1 VRNSAPYLQRSV
13 EIHRYLVMPPL
24 EGELLLWVVVRLEK
38 ATFGPVLRAAR
49 ERKGVSLRQLA
60 AETKISVE
68 LWTALEENNLA
79 RWPRQVFARSYVRD
93 YALRVGLDAEEVVN
107 EFCRLFPE
115 WGDRRAEKIMRGHAE
130 IVSHKLE
137 WEDLPAPDGRRAS
150 DRYEA
155 PGFFS
160 RNRIRIMAIVF
171 DLKVVFGL
179 GGLAVLLKLDFWPS
193 LGLSAVAYSVF
204 STAIA
209 GRSFGLVVSE
219 WLLKT
224 LKSWPATR
232 RLVSWRVEGV

>member
-1 VRNSAPYLQRSV
+1 
-13 EIHRYLVMPPL
+13 L
-24 EGELLLWVVVRLEK
+24 EGDLLLCVVVRLEK

-49 ERKGVSLRQLA
+49 ERKGVTLRQLA

-68 LWTALEENNLA
+68 LWTALEDNNLA

-137 WEDLPAPDGRRAS
+137 WEDLPSPDGRRSS

-160 RNRIRIMAIVF
+160 RNRVRILAIIF
-171 DLKVVFGL
+171 DLKVVFGAAA
-179 GGLAVLLKLDFWPS
+179 LAVLLKFDFWPS
-193 LGLSAVAYSVF
+193 LGLSAVTYSVA
-204 STAIA
+204 STAIV

-219 WLLKT
+219 WMLRT
-224 LKSWPATR
+224 LKSWPVAR